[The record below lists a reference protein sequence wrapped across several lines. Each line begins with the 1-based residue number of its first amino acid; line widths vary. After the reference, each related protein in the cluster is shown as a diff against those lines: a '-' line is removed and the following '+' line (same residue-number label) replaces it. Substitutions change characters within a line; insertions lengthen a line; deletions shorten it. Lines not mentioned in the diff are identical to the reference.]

1 MNRLRPLRW
10 VAVAVVALLV
20 LARIVLHYGAEITIK
35 SAFYDAL
42 GMGGAYDR
50 RWHTSVLLALTGV
63 LIALAV
69 ALVPV
74 FVSRAA
80 RGGADLRAV
89 PSGPTGPLTE
99 AEIDRIKGRLDRD
112 EIFDPEE
119 VAAPS
124 ATPRAKW
131 MRNVGWAGFGIA
143 AVLVMASIVPSLVG
157 ARDDLLAAR
166 DAVSFGQ
173 VDPVFGRDVSFFVFV
188 EPALR
193 QLVGLVLSVAFL
205 VGLVSVATGGA
216 IVYAERQRGAMASAN
231 AVLERTTSVVY
242 AAAGVL
248 ALGIAA
254 TLWLSRYELT
264 VADGDVVAGAG
275 AATRAIDIP
284 TRAVG
289 AVLIAVLGLGLIA
302 LAAPRLRRRITELP
316 AGTAAKIAVVIWAV
330 TVVLLVVLASPWWL
344 ILGVPVAIAAVVLW
358 RMRPTVWQVRRT
370 PFWAPAAL
378 VAASTIVAAAIGPIG
393 AALNDAIVLRG
404 SQLQVERENIEA
416 TLSSTRIA
424 SGIDKA
430 QARTADYR
438 RNGVTRKAIAAAP
451 ASTGSLRFLDIP
463 PTLEAC
469 LRLQTFNQ
477 FYRCGDVDVD
487 RYPLEGAR
495 RTVFSIGREINY
507 PIATGFQRQHFSFT
521 HGYGLILAPV
531 NEIEPDTGR
540 PRWIAGDIPQR
551 GLDLQRPEIYFGAQD
566 AMPWSMV
573 NTSQRVFNGQTNV
586 DNLRWEGTTGIRVGS
601 GWRRLAMTEYLGGL
615 PFVGGGRRV
624 WNATSGRP
632 ADADSQLL
640 LFRDIR
646 ARVAEIAPFLAP
658 DGDPWFVADKGRLWV
673 MENTYVATGRY
684 PYAARF
690 NGANYVRTAAVAVMD
705 AYSGDTKLY
714 VPDANEPMTKTW
726 RSVYPEVFSD
736 IDQMPAGLRKHMRF
750 GEGLFDFQAEAI
762 GRYHV
767 SDPETFFNGDEAWA
781 STQEA
786 YGPGVQGTQQLSAAR
801 YTYAVLPGD
810 ATERFLLIRSFKPA
824 TPGRGIGFSGWLAA
838 SNEPEDFGRL
848 TLVNF
853 PANETQA
860 LDSLDTFTS
869 NVVKDP
875 QLSEEIGQRRDS
887 VLRGNTIVVPIGEGL
902 LYVQPLYLDSSNDS
916 LPTLWQVIV
925 SFGNGRVF
933 AAASFSQALEAAL
946 GASGQGGGDGADP
959 PRDSTLAQLVEQ
971 SSREFDAYRKA
982 FGEGDYPEAAR
993 RLNRFQRALEAARQL
1008 AARGS
1013 GTPTTPAAPATPPTP
1028 TTSTPANP

>member
-10 VAVAVVALLV
+10 VAVAVVAFLIV
-20 LARIVLHYGAEITIK
+20 ARIALHYGAEITIK

-50 RWHTSVLLALTGV
+50 RWHTSVLLALVGI
-63 LIALAV
+63 LISLAV
-69 ALVPV
+69 AFVPL

-80 RGGADLRAV
+80 RGGTDLRAV

-99 AEIDRIKGRLDRD
+99 AEIERIKGRLDRD

-119 VAAPS
+119 VAPAPAS
-124 ATPRAKW
+124 PRAKW

-143 AVLVMASIVPSLVG
+143 AVLMMASIVPSLVG

-166 DAVSFGQ
+166 DAASFGRT
-173 VDPVFGRDVSFFVFV
+173 DPVFGRDVSFFVFV

-193 QLVGLVLSVAFL
+193 QLVGLVLSAAFL
-205 VGLVSVATGGA
+205 GGLVGVATGGA

-231 AVLERTTSVVY
+231 AVLERTISVAY
-242 AAAGVL
+242 AIAGVL
-248 ALGIAA
+248 ALGIAG
-254 TLWLSRYELT
+254 TLWLSRYALT
-264 VADGDVVAGAG
+264 VAAGDVVAGAG

-289 AVLIAVLGLGLIA
+289 AVLIGLLGLGLIA
-302 LAAPRLRRRITELP
+302 LAAPRLRRRITALP
-316 AGTAAKIAVVIWAV
+316 AGSAAKIVVIVWAV
-330 TVVLLVVLASPWWL
+330 TVALLVVLASPWWL
-344 ILGVPVAIAAVVLW
+344 VLSVPVAVAALVLW
-358 RMRPTVWQVRRT
+358 RMRPTVWQAQPT
-370 PFWAPAAL
+370 PFWAPAAA
-378 VAASTIVAAAIGPIG
+378 VAVSTIVAAAIGPIG

-404 SQLQVERENIEA
+404 SQLQVERENIDA

-438 RNGVTRKAIAAAP
+438 RNGVTRQAIAAAP

-469 LRLQTFNQ
+469 SRLQTFDQ

-487 RYPLEGAR
+487 RYALEGSR

-540 PRWIAGDIPQR
+540 PRWIAGNIPQT
-551 GLDLQRPEIYFGAQD
+551 GLDLQRPEIYFGAQE

-573 NTSQRVFNGQTNV
+573 NTRQRVFNGQANV
-586 DNLRWEGTTGIRVGS
+586 DNLKWEGTTGIPVGS
-601 GWRRLAMTEYLGGL
+601 GWRRLAMTEFLGGL
-615 PFVGGGRRV
+615 PYIGGGRRV

-632 ADADSQLL
+632 ADKDSELL
-640 LFRDIR
+640 LYRDIR
-646 ARVAEIAPFLAP
+646 ARVEEIAPFLTA

-673 MENTYVATGRY
+673 LENTYVSTDRY

-690 NGANYVRTAAVAVMD
+690 DGVNYARTAAVAVMD
-705 AYSGDTKLY
+705 AYSGDTKFY

-726 RSVYPEVFSD
+726 RSVYPELFAD
-736 IDQMPAGLRKHMRF
+736 IDEMPAGLRKHMRF
-750 GEGLFDFQAEAI
+750 GEGLFEFQSQAI
-762 GRYHV
+762 ARFHV
-767 SDPETFFNGDEAWA
+767 TDPELFFNGNEAWA
-781 STQEA
+781 STEEA
-786 YGPGVQGTQQLSAAR
+786 YGPGVQGTQQPSAAR

-810 ATERFLLIRSFKPA
+810 STERFLLIRSFKPA
-824 TPGRGIGFSGWLAA
+824 TRGRGIGFSGWLAA

-860 LDSLDTFTS
+860 LDTLDTFTS

-933 AAASFSQALEAAL
+933 AAASFAQALNAALEGSGQGSGVAGDPPKNQSLAEATERAAREYEAYTKAL
-946 GASGQGGGDGADP
+946 GAGD
-959 PRDSTLAQLVEQ
+959 VE
-971 SSREFDAYRKA
+971 
-982 FGEGDYPEAAR
+982 EAAK
-993 RLNRFQRALEAARQL
+993 RLVSFQRALDAARKL
-1008 AARGS
+1008 AAEGS
-1013 GTPTTPAAPATPPTP
+1013 AAPTTPAAP
-1028 TTSTPANP
+1028 TPANP